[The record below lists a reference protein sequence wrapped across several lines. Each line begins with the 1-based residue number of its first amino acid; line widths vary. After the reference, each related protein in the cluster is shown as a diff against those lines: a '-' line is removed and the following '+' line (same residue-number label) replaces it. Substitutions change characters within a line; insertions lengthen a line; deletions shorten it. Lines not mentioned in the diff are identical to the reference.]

1 LLHFPCRNA
10 SRAIGMCPQGEWEK
24 VDKGGSWVRAMSP
37 YAHKFLDIRMAG
49 SSSETLELSIEEG
62 FFFHLDCTL
71 FFRSNVSSFLY
82 LAICC
87 FFLFLTL
94 FFCSAGFFLYRVI
107 FLILGVV
114 MLSIASSLSKSL
126 VFYYSSAMAIGII
139 LVILVVLFQVMYFSC
154 LHSWICEVRLYQL
167 AILFPCFS

>member
-87 FFLFLTL
+87 FFSFFNPVLLFCRVFLVSCDILNPGSGYAKHRIL
-94 FFCSAGFFLYRVI
+94 FKQVFGILLQQCHGNWNHPCNTRGPFSGNVFFLPS
-107 FLILGVV
+107 FLDL
-114 MLSIASSLSKSL
+114 
-126 VFYYSSAMAIGII
+126 
-139 LVILVVLFQVMYFSC
+139 
-154 LHSWICEVRLYQL
+154 
-167 AILFPCFS
+167 